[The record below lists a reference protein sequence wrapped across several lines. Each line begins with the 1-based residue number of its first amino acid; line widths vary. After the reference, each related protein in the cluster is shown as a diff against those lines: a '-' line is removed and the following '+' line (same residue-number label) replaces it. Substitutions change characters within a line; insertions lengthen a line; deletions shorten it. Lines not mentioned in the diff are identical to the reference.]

1 MKNLLSPLGNV
12 FLANRTIQAKVHRCK
27 IAKKKSTLDGY
38 CISVDVALLFFL
50 MITLKSLDIQTSHD

>member
-38 CISVDVALLFFL
+38 CISVDVALFFFNDNIK
-50 MITLKSLDIQTSHD
+50 ITGHPNQP